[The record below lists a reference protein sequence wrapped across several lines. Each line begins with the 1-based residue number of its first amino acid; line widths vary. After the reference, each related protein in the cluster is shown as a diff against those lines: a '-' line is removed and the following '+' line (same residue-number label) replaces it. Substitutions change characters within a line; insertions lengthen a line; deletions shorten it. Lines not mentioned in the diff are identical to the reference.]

1 MSRHR
6 AHAFFRSGRNRKRAA
21 RLMTVAGIEGIP
33 RRRRGKKRT
42 RLAAGD
48 VAPDQSGGTSSPTA
62 PISRPPRGCV
72 AAIIAAYASL
82 KHKHLG
88 ASSCLIG

>member
-1 MSRHR
+1 LEL
-6 AHAFFRSGRNRKRAA
+6 AWNRKRVA

-48 VAPDQSGGTSSPTA
+48 VAPDQSGGTSSLTA

>member
-1 MSRHR
+1 
-6 AHAFFRSGRNRKRAA
+6 
-21 RLMTVAGIEGIP
+21 MTVAGIEGIP
-33 RRRRGKKRT
+33 RRWRGKKRT

-48 VAPDQSGGTSSPTA
+48 VAPDQSGGTSSLTA
-62 PISRPPRGCV
+62 PISRPPRGGV
-72 AAIIAAYASL
+72 AAIIAAYAGL